1 MHKKDD
7 IKILQKMLRQGLTLQ
22 IMHYTEHCQK
32 EKMRKVNELMK
43 YELCENIMKNF
54 TGLRAKTH
62 SYLID
67 DHSEDRKAKGTKMC
81 AIKRKLK
88 FEDYKNCLEAT
99 ELENKINH
107 LENNELM

>member
-1 MHKKDD
+1 MW
-7 IKILQKMLRQGLTLQ
+7 
-22 IMHYTEHCQK
+22 
-32 EKMRKVNELMK
+32 K
-43 YELCENIMKNF
+43 YH
-54 TGLRAKTH
+54 GLRAKTH

-107 LENNELM
+107 LENNETDVNSLKIDKQFIKRNKLILKTQQRCKGGSDKLRGDGHIFQV